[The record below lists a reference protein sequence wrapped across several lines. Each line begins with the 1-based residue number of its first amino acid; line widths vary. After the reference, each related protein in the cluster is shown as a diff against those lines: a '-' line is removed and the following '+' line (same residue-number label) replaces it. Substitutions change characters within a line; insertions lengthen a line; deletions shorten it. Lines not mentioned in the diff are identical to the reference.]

1 MRTVGVNV
9 LLLQTRVLVT
19 SYMGE
24 LKDGG
29 ECFSGLDPKCRSL
42 NFGIGKEMKEK
53 LLSSPLTQHPLA
65 SDAPMWSPSK

>member
-1 MRTVGVNV
+1 LAYSVPVAREVLRDSFNGRGTVRTVGVNV

-42 NFGIGKEMKEK
+42 NFGIGK
-53 LLSSPLTQHPLA
+53 
-65 SDAPMWSPSK
+65 